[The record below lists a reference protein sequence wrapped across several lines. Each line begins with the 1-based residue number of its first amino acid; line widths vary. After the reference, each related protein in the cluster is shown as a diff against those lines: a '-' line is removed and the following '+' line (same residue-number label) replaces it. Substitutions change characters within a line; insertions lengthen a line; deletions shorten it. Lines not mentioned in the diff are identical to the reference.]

1 LIIINKQNINFIY
14 VFIIMEWLGNY
25 SIEELEKKGYSPTGK
40 PALLKTN
47 IALVEEN
54 ELRRAIELKNGK
66 FYYDAIGVYLPN
78 FGVKEPEKE
87 PEICENYI
95 IIIALKK
102 QA

>member
-1 LIIINKQNINFIY
+1 
-14 VFIIMEWLGNY
+14 MEWLGNY

-78 FGVKEPEKE
+78 GVKEPEKE

>member
-1 LIIINKQNINFIY
+1 
-14 VFIIMEWLGNY
+14 
-25 SIEELEKKGYSPTGK
+25 
-40 PALLKTN
+40 
-47 IALVEEN
+47 
-54 ELRRAIELKNGK
+54 LKNGK
-66 FYYDAIGVYLPN
+66 IYYDAMGVYIPN